1 MRSPVSVVIANLV
14 MEDVEERALT
24 TFHTPPPFWKRCV
37 DDTFMALPKELVDH
51 FLNHLNGIEPSINF
65 PVERMAVPGCAVMQG
80 R

>member
-14 MEDVEERALT
+14 REDVEERALT

-37 DDTFMALPKELVDH
+37 DDTFTALPKELVDP
-51 FLNHLNGIEPSINF
+51 FLNHLNGT